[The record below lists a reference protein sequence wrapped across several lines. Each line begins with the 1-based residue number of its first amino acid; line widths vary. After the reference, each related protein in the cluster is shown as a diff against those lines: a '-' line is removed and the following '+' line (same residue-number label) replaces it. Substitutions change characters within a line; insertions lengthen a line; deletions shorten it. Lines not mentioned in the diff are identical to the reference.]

1 MEDLTAEM
9 TKVVSEQDIEV
20 IDLTEDSPAAKVVG
34 SSYVTVRKE
43 EGGELSGEEEE
54 EEEEVIYPT
63 LNVPSDVDPCT
74 FSVTTPEKPLR
85 QETENLDGYESDT
98 CSPAVTPVSSPI
110 VDRAEFG
117 FGEENF
123 LKTHFESLTAEK
135 VDELFQSQL
144 PEPLDV
150 RLSISAQFLSKGFR

>member
-1 MEDLTAEM
+1 MYLC
-9 TKVVSEQDIEV
+9 
-20 IDLTEDSPAAKVVG
+20 LFP
-34 SSYVTVRKE
+34 
-43 EGGELSGEEEE
+43 
-54 EEEEVIYPT
+54 
-63 LNVPSDVDPCT
+63 PSD
-74 FSVTTPEKPLR
+74 
-85 QETENLDGYESDT
+85 ESDT
-98 CSPAVTPVSSPI
+98 CSPAVTPVSSPT

-117 FGEENF
+117 FGDENF